1 MYAHRV
7 LNQPNLGPTNTT
19 NAESTPTP
27 NQKGHEPK
35 EKAETTPTAV
45 QTSHDPDNINDPQPI
60 RRSAYKAQLTP
71 T

>member
-45 QTSHDPDNINDPQPI
+45 QTSHKKDTTNKTGGSEEP
-60 RRSAYKAQLTP
+60 
-71 T
+71 